1 MFKLTFIF
9 KILTSSI
16 TVEYEKLIICI
27 TGIGITHATVL
38 IQNNPKASAGL
49 CRISLD
55 DVCYH
60 VNVTSPAT

>member
-1 MFKLTFIF
+1 MLKLTFIF
-9 KILTSSI
+9 KTLTSSI
-16 TVEYEKLIICI
+16 TVEYKKLIICN
-27 TGIGITHATVL
+27 TGIGTVK

-60 VNVTSPAT
+60 LTSPAT